1 MVNDYLE
8 NETILNTVKLALG
21 GGLVSYTD
29 TAFDNQ
35 ILLHINSV
43 FVILNQLGVGPSKIF
58 VADKDSVWD
67 EFLVG
72 DSVDLNLVKSYLYL
86 RVRLLFDPPTSNSFV
101 LQSINDQIKEYE
113 FRLNVFVDPGPEKLE
128 EENQND

>member
-1 MVNDYLE
+1 MVDDYME
-8 NETILNTVKLALG
+8 NETILNTVKLAMG
-21 GGLVSYTD
+21 GGLVSYSD
-29 TAFDNQ
+29 NAFDNQ
-35 ILLHINSV
+35 ILLHINST

-58 VADKDSVWD
+58 TADKNSTWD

-72 DSVDLNLVKSYLYL
+72 DSTDLNLVKSYMYL

-113 FRLNVFVDPGPEKLE
+113 WRLNVFVDPGPEKLKE
-128 EENQND
+128 DVQND